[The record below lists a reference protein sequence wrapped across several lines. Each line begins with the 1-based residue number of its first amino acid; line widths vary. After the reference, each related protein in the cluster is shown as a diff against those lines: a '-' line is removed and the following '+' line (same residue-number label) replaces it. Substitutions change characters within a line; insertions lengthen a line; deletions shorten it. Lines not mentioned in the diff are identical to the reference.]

1 MLEEVFAREQS
12 FTAVIFVT
20 PAGNAVG
27 QKKNG
32 SPKAAVW
39 ACCAM
44 SDLSYSGSSLALL
57 SPDCSLPMPSSY

>member
-1 MLEEVFAREQS
+1 MLEEVFTWEQS

-20 PAGNAVG
+20 PAGNAVC
-27 QKKNG
+27 QKNG